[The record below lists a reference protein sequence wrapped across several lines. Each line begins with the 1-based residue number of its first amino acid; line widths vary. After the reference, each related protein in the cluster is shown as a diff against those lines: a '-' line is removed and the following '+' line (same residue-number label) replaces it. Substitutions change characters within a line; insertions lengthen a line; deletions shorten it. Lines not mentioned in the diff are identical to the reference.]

1 MDSNDL
7 VIPPVSERMESVPA
21 VAPAQWELAA
31 QNQQNQPRRHPPPD
45 ESLADEAA
53 GESVSNAEPAPVDP
67 GTSDSD
73 KGADADTATES
84 ENERP
89 PHRVDSLA

>member
-1 MDSNDL
+1 VDSNDL
-7 VIPPVSERMESVPA
+7 AIPPVGERMESVPA
-21 VAPAQWELAA
+21 VAPAQGELAA
-31 QNQQNQPRRHPPPD
+31 QNQQNQPRRHPSPD
-45 ESLADEAA
+45 ESSAEEAA

-67 GTSDSD
+67 ATSDSD
-73 KGADADTATES
+73 KGSDADNAPES